1 MSIILY
7 AKIKALV
14 KVKGFKMRIISG
26 KFKGKKLKEF
36 DGLSVR
42 PTSDRAREA
51 LFNILSFD
59 VVESSFLDL
68 FAGTGAI
75 GIEALSRG
83 AKTVEFI
90 DNSPK
95 SAQIIKFNLQSVRQ
109 NIEPK
114 IMDAK
119 RYLES
124 TNLKFDFIFLDPPY
138 NLSEEEELFL
148 IIKNRSVLSEN
159 GVIIYEHKSD
169 KPSKEISGFTLFDTR
184 KYGIATF
191 DFYKES
197 L

>member
-1 MSIILY
+1 
-7 AKIKALV
+7 
-14 KVKGFKMRIISG
+14 MRIIAG

-59 VVESSFLDL
+59 IAGSAFLDL
-68 FAGTGAI
+68 FTGTGAV
-75 GIEALSRG
+75 GLEALSRG
-83 AKTVEFI
+83 AKTVEFVDSAKQSAEI
-90 DNSPK
+90 ARFNIKSVKLDISP
-95 SAQIIKFNLQSVRQ
+95 IIK
-109 NIEPK
+109 
-114 IMDAK
+114 DAK
-119 RYLES
+119 SYLLS

-138 NLSEEEELFL
+138 AFDGESELFA
-148 IIKNRSVLSEN
+148 IIKDRKLLNES
-159 GVIIYEHKSD
+159 GIIIYEHKSD
-169 KPSKEISGFTLFDTR
+169 KVKKEYEGFTLYDSR